1 MEENNERSFGC
12 AYVTSDFTL
21 EKAENI
27 QLRERVNFPKQ
38 KKRHA

>member
-21 EKAENI
+21 EKAERI
-27 QLRERVNFPKQ
+27 FDYPCLLAR
-38 KKRHA
+38 